1 MKRPLPDLLESALV
15 EELLRHHCEHFGV
28 VSLQEPEAE
37 GVPIHI
43 GRRNVA
49 RLVSDSKGPEVEA
62 LGLAIDALLKQ
73 QEAGADTENTTD
85 TPAADTG
92 SDENKEG

>member
-1 MKRPLPDLLESALV
+1 MELFLV
-15 EELLRHHCEHFGV
+15 AEVAEEQ
-28 VSLQEPEAE
+28 QE
-37 GVPIHI
+37 
-43 GRRNVA
+43 
-49 RLVSDSKGPEVEA
+49 
-62 LGLAIDALLKQ
+62 ALLKQ